1 MNNLDTSGVNRNLK
15 NSSYAFNY
23 NDYDYLEKLVLKKN
37 IRIIIME
44 VIRNIK
50 PKENFLKK

>member
-23 NDYDYLEKLVLKKN
+23 NDYDYLEKLVLK
-37 IRIIIME
+37 ILE
-44 VIRNIK
+44 S
-50 PKENFLKK
+50 